1 MAHKCNGTNPR
12 PRCTN
17 HYNSVDAARQ
27 QANYEKAWRKRQQ
40 QIALWLGSVI
50 FAFILAVAL
59 FGLLTPE
66 AKAEENAANLKVG
79 QSDTLKPFRCVD
91 VKTTPVP
98 TPQTDKDQVVLCFLT
113 DGKVGCTKVQ

>member
-1 MAHKCNGTNPR
+1 M
-12 PRCTN
+12 
-17 HYNSVDAARQ
+17 
-27 QANYEKAWRKRQQ
+27 QANYEQAWRKRQQ

-79 QSDTLKPFRCVD
+79 QSDTLKPFRCVEPK
-91 VKTTPVP
+91 VTSAP
-98 TPQTDKDQVVLCFLT
+98 TPQPDKDQVVLCFLT

>member
-1 MAHKCNGTNPR
+1 MAHKCPHPIPTPRKPNP
-12 PRCTN
+12 
-17 HYNSVDAARQ
+17 YNSVEAARM
-27 QANYEKAWRKRQQ
+27 QANYEQAWRERQQ

-91 VKTTPVP
+91 VKTTPAP
-98 TPQTDKDQVVLCFLT
+98 PPQPDKDQVVLCFLT
-113 DGKVGCTKVQ
+113 EGKVGCTKVQ

>member
-1 MAHKCNGTNPR
+1 MAHKCPHPIPTPRKPNP
-12 PRCTN
+12 
-17 HYNSVDAARQ
+17 YNSVEAARM
-27 QANYEKAWRKRQQ
+27 QANYEQAWHKRQQ

-59 FGLLTPE
+59 FGLFISE
-66 AKAEENAANLKVG
+66 VKAEENAANLKVG

-91 VKTTPVP
+91 VKTTPAP
-98 TPQTDKDQVVLCFLT
+98 TPQPDKDQVVLCFLT

>member
-1 MAHKCNGTNPR
+1 MAHKCPHPIPTSRKPNP
-12 PRCTN
+12 
-17 HYNSVDAARQ
+17 YNSVEAARQ

-50 FAFILAVAL
+50 FAFILAVAF